1 MSSPLDRLSSLVA
14 DDMSDVNN
22 LIVQRMDSSVALI
35 PQLAGY
41 IVAAGGKRLRP
52 VLTLAAARMVGYQ
65 GEHHKLL
72 AAVVEFIHTATLL
85 HDDVVDESDLR
96 RGQASA
102 NAVFGNKS
110 SVLVGDFL
118 FSRSFV
124 LMVEVGS
131 LAVLDILS
139 RASAVIAEGEVLQL
153 QTTNDITTDEEAY
166 LAVIRAKTAEL
177 FAAAARVGAE
187 VAGRPAAE
195 CQALWDYGM
204 NLGVSFQLIDDV
216 LDYSAHQATLGK
228 TVGDDFREGK
238 LTLPV
243 VLAVAA
249 ADDDE
254 RAFWKRTMEDLA
266 QQDDD
271 LARAQTLMAKHDTL
285 AQTVA
290 RARQYGEA
298 ARQALAIFPD
308 SPIRQALIDVID
320 FVVEREF

>member
-1 MSSPLDRLSSLVA
+1 
-14 DDMSDVNN
+14 
-22 LIVQRMDSSVALI
+22 
-35 PQLAGY
+35 
-41 IVAAGGKRLRP
+41 
-52 VLTLAAARMVGYQ
+52 
-65 GEHHKLL
+65 
-72 AAVVEFIHTATLL
+72 
-85 HDDVVDESDLR
+85 VVDESDLR

-153 QTTNDITTDEEAY
+153 QTTNDITTDEQAY
-166 LAVIRAKTAEL
+166 LAVIKAKTAEL

-187 VAGRPAAE
+187 VADRPAAE

-204 NLGVSFQLIDDV
+204 NLGVAFQLIDDV

-249 ADDDE
+249 ADDEE
-254 RAFWKRTMEDLA
+254 RAFWKRAMEDLA
-266 QQDDD
+266 QEDDD
-271 LARAQTLMAKHDTL
+271 LARAQALMAKHDTL

-290 RARQYGEA
+290 RARQYGEV

-308 SPIRQALIDVID
+308 SPIRQALIDVVD

>member
-153 QTTNDITTDEEAY
+153 QTTNDITTDEQAY
-166 LAVIRAKTAEL
+166 LAVIKAKTAEL

-187 VAGRPAAE
+187 VADRPAAE

-204 NLGVSFQLIDDV
+204 NLGVAFQLIDDV

-249 ADDDE
+249 ADDEE
-254 RAFWKRTMEDLA
+254 RAFWKRAMEDLA
-266 QQDDD
+266 QEDDD
-271 LARAQTLMAKHDTL
+271 LARAQALMAKHDTL

-290 RARQYGEA
+290 RARQYGEV

-308 SPIRQALIDVID
+308 SPIRQALIDVVD

>member
-1 MSSPLDRLSSLVA
+1 MSSPLERLSSLVA

-65 GEHHKLL
+65 GERHKLL

-118 FSRSFV
+118 FSRAFV

-153 QTTNDITTDEEAY
+153 QTTNDIATDEAAY
-166 LAVIRAKTAEL
+166 LAVIKAKTAEL

-187 VAGRPAAE
+187 VADRPATE

-204 NLGVSFQLIDDV
+204 NLGVAFQLIDDV

-254 RAFWKRTMEDLA
+254 RAFWKRTIEDLD
-266 QQDDD
+266 QEDDD
-271 LARAQTLMAKHDTL
+271 LARAQALMAKHDTL

-298 ARQALAIFPD
+298 ARRALAIFPD
-308 SPIRQALIDVID
+308 SPIRQALIDVVD